1 MLVGNSGKNPDNIG
15 ETLRIVKS
23 EELKYYVHTKS
34 EKFKHKVRNSNMR
47 AQKVRNSNMKWGIQ
61 TRAHEKKWEIQT

>member
-47 AQKVRNSNMKWGIQ
+47 AQKVRNSNMK
-61 TRAHEKKWEIQT
+61 